1 MKELLKIKQQID
13 HKLSILKKH
22 FSEEELDKLVIL
34 ESYMRLRKPKEEIF
48 KEIQATQTKIQDRPK
63 VQKKVST
70 TESNLISIQ

>member
-13 HKLSILKKH
+13 HKLLILKKH

-34 ESYMRLRKPKEEIF
+34 ESYMRLRKQKEEIF